1 MPGSSPL
8 SPSPLFL
15 LPNTFRAFYGA
26 FQQLYP
32 IQKRAIDPI
41 LQGQDVIIQSAT
53 GSGKTEA
60 VLAPCLE
67 RVITTAT
74 KASILY
80 IVPTRALAVDI
91 FRRFQTILTER
102 LGLTVAIRT
111 GDIKKNGGG
120 FPALMLSTPESLDV
134 MLGSANQDI
143 SGFVARITTVVIDEV
158 YPFIHHYRGHHLV
171 YLLKRLER
179 RCNRRIQK
187 IALSATLAD
196 PDEVSRFL
204 RCGSKTVYLVETVSR
219 QIVPRLVHLL
229 DDEGEL
235 IALIDDLYHQWNYH
249 KILIFANSR
258 GRCDRIFG
266 VLNRNG
272 VFRRMTLLHYSNLAA
287 GRRRKVEDRFR
298 KQSRAVCIAT
308 STLELGIDVGDVD
321 AVVLFEPPDSAAAF
335 LQRIGRANRRKKA
348 IHFWG
353 ICRGE
358 RSGEQVLRFL
368 ALLYLAR
375 RGRVETPLPKRLP
388 SVLSQQI
395 VSLLY
400 EKKRLSLAALKDLF
414 FPEDSGDD
422 NIPDDHFDI
431 APLLDDIFGSLLAK
445 KWLRQTHIKG
455 IYSGGWRYGEAL
467 LDHRIWSNFPETEQ
481 EYSLIVSGEAVA
493 DIPLSIVRQLD
504 VGDKVLLTGRRLH
517 ILWIDE
523 GRNKRVL
530 AEPTEEKLDGKEILW
545 VGMGCHVSL
554 ETAQAMRDVLKSQDS
569 ADNRAADGLFARTR
583 KLIEK
588 EFERDQKAVV
598 LANSIEVVVTDGGF
612 YQYRT
617 FLGAVGNMILAQSI
631 KDYFAEM
638 SQDLYLLYDEIGLS
652 CSCWV
657 HFEKLALPLSPE
669 KFEGWIA
676 NHFKTV
682 RAMFPLNAFGTTLPP
697 EILQRELAD
706 FIMDR
711 RLIEFFRNIA
721 NNSSTIVQGDP
732 RHLKPSP
739 TPYEE
744 KQSELIEMT
753 TAHEPF
759 LLREK
764 KRYAANLPNVNL
776 KKTRYRIR
784 PLTGTIVGD
793 YFRHGQCRRWLCF
806 RFLNPEDQP
815 LKQNQADDS
824 LAVRRMARGL
834 AFETKILDELQG
846 LGQNFD
852 RILENDDNGRSRSL
866 ESRHKETCDW
876 LRRVCRHDPGCGKR
890 YLAQGVLMHAAL
902 LSPTPSRFDN
912 TLHTKPILKGIGIPD
927 LICAAYGRNNVELE
941 VGDIK
946 STLRPRYH
954 QKWQV
959 AFYAYLLNT
968 YLQQEKD
975 QLQARSAETGF
986 LLVPSPIDD
995 SPQRHSF
1002 DLSPYLITIHAV
1014 FRNLEHCLSTPA
1026 HHAFWRL
1033 QRHCVSCLYFEFCY
1047 QQALTEEDI
1056 QFIPRLSH
1064 GELLKLRA
1072 LKLQDIGAT
1081 AAWFSDRN
1089 DEKRQKNHTSERSS
1103 AAIVSDGEG
1112 IRPAPF
1118 VGNDPSVAFDDSH
1131 AQMVATDFSPVQKER
1146 LQTSVNALI
1155 DNKIIFDDHK
1165 TQLFPTDAKSCFFVQ
1180 LLYDPLT
1187 MRPNAFGVGLKKYNQ
1202 DLQIF
1207 TRIATPG
1214 SNPLHLLHAFST
1226 LLLRHWQES
1235 VTENGAPH
1243 IFLFGKGIWQRLYEW
1258 AAFMQDTSM
1267 SRLFRPGQ
1275 TANWTD
1281 LAQVLRRH
1289 FALPIPGN
1297 MTRFAL
1303 AHVLGLSPG
1312 QTLNEPD
1319 SLFHTDGPI
1328 GLQINNGNTAE
1339 IKAYLA
1345 TMLTF
1350 DLQLYQWITSHVRSD
1365 WRKKTWA
1372 AIDPPKQNMGDIYQ
1386 CFIAAERSYQ
1396 ERDLKRLQTLS
1407 LAERVARFRA
1417 IGPLNFS
1424 GTTLDQEGRFLY
1436 TFTLVAHKNAGLSKF
1451 RSGDFLKLVPQGLED
1466 LRGGMPVI
1474 MARYDPSKGIVA
1486 LYSRQK
1492 GGIHLAQN
1500 IYYSLEE
1507 DADDWNTPKLIK
1519 VVQTVYEEETR
1530 HPVRDVLCG
1539 RWNFTHPVK
1548 RQEWVHQWLLSEGK
1562 RAGLNASQQT
1572 ALKLP
1577 FQYALSLIQGPPG
1590 TGKTSLLGWIL
1601 IALIRQA
1608 EANQT
1613 PLRIAV
1619 SALTHQAIDQVL
1631 TKVVAQVNTCNL
1643 SDFPAHCWKLGH
1655 WEGPDSDENS
1665 AVMQVEALDP
1675 SDQIVFPNYLIL
1687 GATGYALYNLMQKSA
1702 DTFPDKP
1709 FDWIIFDEASQILGP
1724 YAMLSLIYGK
1734 GNYLFLG
1741 DIQQLPPVI
1750 RAPRFYLEDTSL
1762 TAADILTEKTA
1773 YRSVLEILMRQYPK
1787 QSGLLETTYRMNAEL
1802 CAFPSRTWYH
1812 ARLHPAPKN
1821 AAARLSLARPISLDD
1836 PLDNIIDPDK
1846 PVVLVRTHHLG
1857 CGQESEIETNILAR
1871 IAQHLLCHHHLS
1883 KEQLA
1888 IISPHRAQNNA
1899 INSRLSQLLKSSQD
1913 LLPLI
1918 DTVERIQGA
1927 ERDVI
1932 IFGFT
1937 GSDPDQ
1943 VLGEFLN
1950 NPNRFNVVITR
1961 ARKKLIIVCSET
1973 FISAVA
1979 QNEQALE
1986 ANACFKAFFE
1996 HISDEAHI
2004 IWYDS

>member
-1 MPGSSPL
+1 MPNSSFL
-8 SPSPLFL
+8 APSALFL
-15 LPNTFRAFYGA
+15 LPNTFRAFYGS

-32 IQKRAIDPI
+32 IQQRAIEPI
-41 LQGQDVIIQSAT
+41 LDGRDVIIQSAT

-60 VLAPCLE
+60 VLAPCIE
-67 RVITTAT
+67 RIITAAE

-91 FRRFQTILTER
+91 FRRFETILTER

-120 FPALMLSTPESLDV
+120 FPAIMLSTPESLDV
-134 MLGSANQDI
+134 MLGSSNQDI
-143 SGFVARITTVVIDEV
+143 SGFLARINTVVIDEV
-158 YPFIHHYRGHHLV
+158 HPFIHHYRGHHLV

-179 RCNRRIQK
+179 RCKRKIQK

-196 PDEVSRFL
+196 PYEVSRFL
-204 RCGSKTVYLVETVSR
+204 RCGSETEYLIETVSR
-219 QIVPRLVHLL
+219 RIVPRLVHLL

-235 IALIDDLYHQWNYH
+235 IALLDDLYHQWNYH

-266 VLNRNG
+266 VLNQNG
-272 VFRRMTLLHYSNLAA
+272 VFRQMALLHYSNLAA
-287 GRRRKVEDRFR
+287 GQRREVERRFR
-298 KQSRAVCIAT
+298 KQSRAVCVAT

-335 LQRIGRANRRKKA
+335 LQRIGRANRRQAA

-368 ALLYLAR
+368 ALLYLTR

-395 VSLLY
+395 ISLLY
-400 EKKRLSLAALKDLF
+400 EKKCLSLAALKSLF
-414 FPEDSGDD
+414 FPDDNGDD
-422 NIPDDHFDI
+422 NILDKQFDI
-431 APLLDDIFGSLLAK
+431 APLLDDIFGSLVTK
-445 KWLRQTHIKG
+445 KWLRQTHING

-467 LDHRIWSNFPETEQ
+467 LGHRIWSNFPETEK

-523 GRNKRVL
+523 GRNQCVL
-530 AEPTEEKLDGKEILW
+530 AEPTEEKLDAKEILW
-545 VGMGCHVSL
+545 VGMGCYVSL
-554 ETAQAMRDVLKSQDS
+554 ETAQAMRDVLKSQDP

-588 EFERDQKAVV
+588 QLERDQKAVL
-598 LANSIEVVVTDGGF
+598 LANSIEVVVTNGGF

-631 KDYFAEM
+631 KEYFAKR
-638 SQDLYLLYDEIGLS
+638 SQDVYLLYDEIGLS
-652 CSCWV
+652 CSDWV
-657 HFEKLALPLSPE
+657 HFEQLTLPLSPK

-697 EILQRELAD
+697 EILQRELTD

-711 RLIEFFRNIA
+711 RLMEFFRKIA
-721 NNSSTIVQGDP
+721 DSSSDIVQGDP
-732 RHLKPSP
+732 RHLKPSSGLHQ
-739 TPYEE
+739 E
-744 KQSELIEMT
+744 KPPDLIEMKT
-753 TAHEPF
+753 SHEPF
-759 LLREK
+759 LGREK
-764 KRYAANLPNVNL
+764 KRYAANLPKVSL
-776 KKTRYRIR
+776 KEAFYRIR
-784 PLTGTIVGD
+784 PLTGTIMGD

-806 RFLNPEDQP
+806 RFLQPYDQP
-815 LKQNQADDS
+815 LKQNQADDA
-824 LAVRRMARGL
+824 LAVQRMARGL
-834 AFETKILDELQG
+834 AFETKLLDELQG
-846 LGQNFD
+846 LGRNFD
-852 RILENDDNGRSRSL
+852 RIIESDDRGRSRSL
-866 ESRHKETCDW
+866 ESRYKETCDW
-876 LRRVCRHDPGCGKR
+876 LRRACRQNPDGGRR
-890 YLAQGVLMHAAL
+890 YLAQGVLMQAAL
-902 LSPTPSRFDN
+902 LAPTPSRFDSAWD
-912 TLHTKPILKGIGIPD
+912 TKPILKGIGIPD
-927 LICAAYGRNNVELE
+927 LICAVYGRDNVELE

-946 STLRPRYH
+946 SSLRPRYH

-975 QLQARSAETGF
+975 QLRVRPADTGF
-986 LLVPSPIDD
+986 LLVPSSTTDT
-995 SPQRHSF
+995 PQRHDF
-1002 DLSPYLITIHAV
+1002 DLSPYLTTINTV
-1014 FRNLEHCLSTPA
+1014 FKNLEECLSA
-1026 HHAFWRL
+1026 SHRHAFWRL
-1033 QRHCVSCLYFEFCY
+1033 QNHCVGCPYFEFCY

-1072 LKLQDIGAT
+1072 LKLHDMGAA
-1081 AAWFSDRN
+1081 AAWFADHT
-1089 DEKRQKNHTSERSS
+1089 DEKRLANHSSERSS
-1103 AAIVSDGEG
+1103 VNRESDGKG
-1112 IRPAPF
+1112 TRQAPF
-1118 VGNDPSVAFDDSH
+1118 VGNDPSDAFDDGH
-1131 AQMVATDFSPVQKER
+1131 ALMVATNFSPAQKER
-1146 LQTSVNALI
+1146 LKTAVTALI
-1155 DNKIIFDDHK
+1155 DNKIIFDNRE
-1165 TQLFPTDAKSCFFVQ
+1165 TQLYPAATKSCFFVH
-1180 LLYDPLT
+1180 LLNDPIT
-1187 MRPNAFGVGLKKYNQ
+1187 MRPIAFGVGQKKYNQ
-1202 DLQIF
+1202 DLKIY
-1207 TRIATPG
+1207 TRMAAPG
-1214 SNPLHLLHAFST
+1214 SNPFD
-1226 LLLRHWQES
+1226 LLREFSSHILKHWQES
-1235 VTENGAPH
+1235 VAEKGTPH
-1243 IFLFGKGIWQRLYEW
+1243 IFLFGKSLGQRLYEW
-1258 AAFMQDTSM
+1258 AALMQDAPLG
-1267 SRLFRPGQ
+1267 RLFRPGQ
-1275 TANWTD
+1275 TAEWTD
-1281 LAQVLRRH
+1281 LAQVLGRH
-1289 FALPIPGN
+1289 FALPIPGR

-1303 AHVLGLSPG
+1303 AHLLGLGPG
-1312 QTLNEPD
+1312 QTLDAPD
-1319 SLFHTDGPI
+1319 SLFHADRPFDRKTDS
-1328 GLQINNGNTAE
+1328 NNIAE
-1339 IKAYLA
+1339 VKAYLA

-1350 DLQLYQWITSHVRSD
+1350 DLQLYQWITTHLKSD
-1365 WRKKTWA
+1365 WRKERWSST
-1372 AIDPPKQNMGDIYQ
+1372 DPPKQNMGEIYQ
-1386 CFIAAERSYQ
+1386 RFIAAEKRYQ
-1396 ERDLKRLQTLS
+1396 ERDLKHLQTLS
-1407 LAERVARFRA
+1407 LTERVARFRA
-1417 IGPLNFS
+1417 LGPLKFG

-1436 TFTLVAHKNAGLSKF
+1436 TFTSVDPKKVEISKF
-1451 RSGDFLKLVPQGLED
+1451 RKGDFLKLVPQGLED
-1466 LRGGMPVI
+1466 LQSGMPVI
-1474 MARYDPSKGIVA
+1474 MAHYNPSKSLLS

-1492 GGIHLAQN
+1492 GSIHLTQN
-1500 IYYSLEE
+1500 IFYSLEE
-1507 DADDWNTPKLIK
+1507 DGDDWNTPKLIE
-1519 VVQTVYEEETR
+1519 VVQNVYAHEAP
-1530 HPVRDVLCG
+1530 HPVREVLCG
-1539 RWNFTHPVK
+1539 RWHFTQPVN
-1548 RQEWVHQWLLSEGK
+1548 RQQWVHKWLLNEGK
-1562 RAGLNASQQT
+1562 QAHLNPSQQT

-1631 TKVVAQVNTCNL
+1631 TKVVTLVNIYNL
-1643 SDFPAHCWKLGH
+1643 NYFPARCWKLGH
-1655 WEGPDSDENS
+1655 WDGPEFDQNS
-1665 AVMQVEALDP
+1665 AAMQVQAIDTF
-1675 SDQIVFPNYLIL
+1675 DQIVFPNHLIL
-1687 GATGYALYNLMQKSA
+1687 GATGYALYNQMQRSA
-1702 DTFPDKP
+1702 DTFSDKP

-1741 DIQQLPPVI
+1741 DIHQLPPVI
-1750 RAPRFYLEDTSL
+1750 RSPRLDLEDTSI
-1762 TAADILTEKTA
+1762 TIDNIPAEKTA
-1773 YRSVLEILMRQYPK
+1773 YHSILKTLMQHYPK

-1802 CAFPSRTWYH
+1802 CDFPSRTWYDGK
-1812 ARLHPAPKN
+1812 LHPTPKN
-1821 AAARLSLARPISLDD
+1821 AAARLSLAHPISSDD

-1846 PVVLVRTHHLG
+1846 PVVLVRTHHL
-1857 CGQESEIETNILAR
+1857 CCDQESGIEANIIAR
-1871 IAQHLLCHHHLS
+1871 IAHHLLCRHNLL

-1899 INSRLSQLLKSSQD
+1899 ISSRLSELLKGEKD
-1913 LLPLI
+1913 LPLI

-1932 IFGFT
+1932 LFGLT
-1937 GSDPDQ
+1937 SSDPDQ

-1950 NPNRFNVVITR
+1950 NPKRFNVAITR
-1961 ARKKLIIVCSET
+1961 ARKKLIVVCSET

-1979 QNEQALE
+1979 QNEKALE

-1996 HISDEAHI
+1996 HISAEANI
-2004 IWYDS
+2004 IWQAE